1 MALTKVHNR
10 MIDENI
16 FNVVD
21 YGADP
26 TGAVD
31 STVSINNA
39 FAACE
44 SAGAGTVLFPA
55 GTYLTTDRVGSSGS
69 SNLTDINIVAYGA
82 TLNSNPSVA
91 SNYSLFLYWPNLNSI
106 KVSGLHVD
114 GNTKTA
120 TGIVIRNQSTTASC
134 VFAIV
139 EDCFVEN
146 IHAVN
151 DASITANVIAIYIDS
166 SDFEGKKAVIKNCSV
181 ENVTRDKTGLTCTG
195 VAITGF
201 RVSTIEGNFI
211 ENVRHS
217 GQAGDLIDADGIK
230 LFSKFNTV
238 GSTLV
243 YRDVVGS
250 IQNNVVIDC
259 EGRFVKTQANGQVKI
274 DSNSFRI
281 QGSIELIQNFV
292 GVDCQVGEG
301 LVANNDFFFGNTFTG
316 GASAAAYSGQ
326 FPDESDYTFRAFTQ
340 TFSGNKLDFRKKFPY
355 VILAGTPATSSTNSF
370 KLYFNVT
377 ENIVN
382 SADAAST
389 FVSTDQTTERP
400 SNFIYVNTS
409 SWPSAANLNGE
420 MHWKIE
426 NNVVDTYEFL
436 TMTTGSEDYT
446 GKWFLHIHNNVKY
459 PTGFSRQLLGSGTSY
474 TSNISISNNQIGP
487 VDSGGVYWEFDF
499 LELIAPCDFYNGSG
513 TRTNG
518 PASYTF
524 RNVQLNGNFWK
535 VVDATGIYL
544 TQDCLTW
551 TRIP

>member
-21 YGADP
+21 FGADP
-26 TGAVD
+26 TGTED
-31 STVSINNA
+31 STSSINNA

-44 SAGAGTVLFPA
+44 AAGAGTILFPA
-55 GTYLTTDRVGSSGS
+55 GTYLITNVVGSSGS

-134 VFAIV
+134 VSAIV

-151 DASITANVIAIYIDS
+151 DASITANPVAIYIDS
-166 SDFEGKKAVIKNCSV
+166 VFEGIKAIIRNCQV
-181 ENVTRDKTGLTCTG
+181 ENVTRDKVGLACTG
-195 VAITGF
+195 VTVTGF
-201 RVSTIEGNFI
+201 RVSTIEGNLI
-211 ENVRHS
+211 RNIRHS
-217 GQAGDLIDADGIK
+217 GQAGDLVDADGIK
-230 LFSKFNTV
+230 LFSKFSTV
-238 GSTLV
+238 GSASV
-243 YRDVVGS
+243 YRDVIGL
-250 IQNNVVIDC
+250 IQNNGVYDC

-281 QGSIELIQNFV
+281 ENAIELIQNFG

-301 LVANNDFFFGNTFTG
+301 LVTNNDFFFGSTFTG
-316 GASAAAYSGQ
+316 GSSAAAYKGQ
-326 FPDESDYTFRAFTQ
+326 FPSESDYTFRAFTQ
-340 TFSGNKLDFRKKFPY
+340 TFSGNKLDFRKEFPY
-355 VILAGTPATSSTNSF
+355 VILPGTPATSSTNSF
-370 KLYFNVT
+370 KLYFNVA

-400 SNFIYVNTS
+400 THFIYVNNS
-409 SWPSAANLNGE
+409 GWPSAANLNGE
-420 MHWKIE
+420 MHWRIE
-426 NNVVDTYEFL
+426 GNVVDTYEFFTL
-436 TMTTGSEDYT
+436 TSGSEDYT

-459 PTGFSRQLLGSGTSY
+459 PTGFSRQLLASGTSY

-487 VDSGGVYWEFDF
+487 VASGGVYWEFDF

-518 PASYTF
+518 PASYAF
-524 RNVQLNGNFWK
+524 RNVQLNGGFWK
-535 VVDATGIYL
+535 VVEATGIYL
-544 TQDCLTW
+544 TQDCITW
-551 TRIP
+551 TRIS